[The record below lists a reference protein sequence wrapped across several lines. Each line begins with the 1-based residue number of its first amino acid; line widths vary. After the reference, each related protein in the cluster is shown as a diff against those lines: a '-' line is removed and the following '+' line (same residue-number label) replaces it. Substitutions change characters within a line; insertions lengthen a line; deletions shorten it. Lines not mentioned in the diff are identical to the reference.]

1 MKISSPATK
10 TRFARQRWTAT
21 TSASATS
28 ATEALY
34 AVTTHETP
42 SIVVSNWPY
51 RSGRARTTI
60 EESAKATATATA
72 TKPTSAERLRGGDVD
87 RPRATPAAEDDDAVV
102 PAEAEGV
109 GECDVDLLRPR
120 AVRDVVEVAV
130 GIPEGLVDRRR
141 EHTVLQ
147 REHGEDCFHGA
158 CRAEGVAGCPL
169 RRGHRERAGG
179 AAECELEPLG
189 LCGVTRRCRRPVRV
203 DVPHILGFRRSV
215 LERHSDRT
223 RRVRAGRIGVG
234 DMVRVGGEPVAR
246 DLCIDPR
253 AP

>member
-10 TRFARQRWTAT
+10 TRFARQRWTAK
-21 TSASATS
+21 TSASATR

-72 TKPTSAERLRGGDVD
+72 TKPTSAERLRSRDVD
-87 RPRATPAAEDDDAVV
+87 RPRAAPAAEDDDAVV

-109 GECDVDLLRPR
+109 GEGDVDLLRPR

-130 GIPEGLVDRRR
+130 GILEGLVDRRGEHAVMRR
-141 EHTVLQ
+141 EQ
-147 REHGEDCFHGA
+147 GEDCFHGS
-158 CRAEGVAGCPL
+158 CRAEGMARCPFG
-169 RRGHRERAGG
+169 RGPRERAGA
-179 AAECELEPLG
+179 AAECEFEPLG
-189 LCGVTRRCRRPVRV
+189 LCSVTRRCR
-203 DVPHILGFRRSV
+203 
-215 LERHSDRT
+215 
-223 RRVRAGRIGVG
+223 
-234 DMVRVGGEPVAR
+234 
-246 DLCIDPR
+246 
-253 AP
+253 